1 MARRTNGEAQVTH
14 VDPLENGTGML
25 PVPDHV
31 QNQDAGAITEDMLL
45 EKARET
51 LYRVLEKAIENP
63 ATMGAIAADIGKIV
77 FDRAN
82 QVGAG
87 GVPYES
93 RVKRRA

>member
-1 MARRTNGEAQVTH
+1 MPRRTNGEVQH
-14 VDPLENGTGML
+14 VEETGQINEEML
-25 PVPDHV
+25 PVPGD
-31 QNQDAGAITEDMLL
+31 QGASAITEDMLL

-51 LYRVLEKAIENP
+51 LYRVLEKACDNP
-63 ATMGAIAADIGKIV
+63 TTMGAIAADIGKIV